1 MNEETIR
8 RIFAEVRSEMYFP
21 PCELKITHGDKE
33 SPFFVTS
40 SKIYISPD
48 SIPNG
53 VNKEEY
59 LRSVIRHEVAHL
71 HHCPYDVRTAYEL
84 IREAYDSCKN
94 WDIAYFSFLLFSD
107 LSIDC
112 FYLPNRFGGLPYH
125 VSYFVKNHFGINRY
139 IQETYRHLLGVKHKE
154 GGFEVE
160 NVARQI
166 SMVMRSERNWFS
178 KIRLLALI
186 LAKNKVKVKIP
197 KRIFGVRGNIPLRED
212 LSKDS
217 IERISHVLGGIKNAE
232 EARKFYEYWIKP
244 RLKGS
249 EMDEIKLRIRKMVR
263 KSRVESKLKKDR
275 GSRGKAVSPVEL
287 KIGEEPELPTSLS
300 KPFGELSEKMIEDTL
315 WRVFW
320 YRARAKRTIM
330 LYLEEGRI
338 PEPSLSISTYPT
350 DWNIEDEVEDLDIES
365 SLDEGR
371 LRVEINTVKW
381 ESKIMG
387 KGSSMIIARVP
398 SSLIVLDASK
408 SMQYIFDD
416 AATSAFINLLSVE
429 RIGGSTATIT
439 FSTEYYYADWHDST
453 LEKEIALALYF
464 GRMTIIPLNK
474 IIEVISGVEN
484 RVLINIITD
493 CGWQNI
499 EEALPILSSIVKS
512 GHTIKIFYLR
522 GGEYPERLRRVS
534 MISGVKIIPVKDPE
548 RDLHYLVIKETTE
561 EYGSRVMSLKE
572 SVSDSLK

>member
-1 MNEETIR
+1 MNEETIK
-8 RIFAEVRSEMYFP
+8 RIFAEVRSELYFP
-21 PCELKITHGDKE
+21 PCELQITYDNKE
-33 SPFFVTS
+33 SPFFVTDA
-40 SKIYISPD
+40 KIYISPE

-53 VNKEEY
+53 VNKEKY
-59 LRSVIRHEVAHL
+59 LRSVIRHEVSHL
-71 HHCPYDVRTAYEL
+71 HYCPYDVKTAYEL
-84 IREAYDSCKN
+84 IREAYDSCRN

-112 FYLPNRFGGLPYH
+112 FYLPNRFGEIPYH
-125 VSYFVKNHFGINRY
+125 VNYFVKNRFGINRY
-139 IQETYRHLLGVKHKE
+139 IQEVYRHLLGVKHRE
-154 GGFEVE
+154 RGFEVE
-160 NVARQI
+160 NVAMQI
-166 SMVMRSERNWFS
+166 SMVMKSERNWFS
-178 KIRLLALI
+178 KIKLIALI
-186 LAKNKVKVKIP
+186 LEKNKVKAKIP
-197 KRIFGVRGNIPLRED
+197 KNIFGVRGTIPLRED

-217 IERISHVLGGIKNAE
+217 IERISNVLGGIKNAE
-232 EARKFYEYWIKP
+232 EAKRFYEYWIKP
-244 RLKGS
+244 RLRGP
-249 EMDEIKLRIRKMVR
+249 EVDEIKQEIRKMVK
-263 KSRVESKLKKDR
+263 KSKVIGKLKKYK
-275 GSRGKAVSPVEL
+275 GSRSKAVSPVEL

-300 KPFGELSEKMIEDTL
+300 KPFGELSEKIIEDAL

-381 ESKIMG
+381 ESKITG

-408 SMQYIFDD
+408 SMQHIFDD

-429 RIGGSTATIT
+429 RIGGDTATMT
-439 FSTEYYYADWHDST
+439 FSTEYYYVDWHDST
-453 LEKEIALALYF
+453 FEKEIALALYF
-464 GRMTIIPLNK
+464 GKMTIIPLNK
-474 IIEVISGVEN
+474 IIEVISTSEN

-512 GHTIKIFYLR
+512 GHTIKIFHLR
-522 GGEYPERLRRVS
+522 GGNYPERLRKVS
-534 MISGVKIIPVKDPE
+534 MISGVKIIPVNDPE

-561 EYGSRVMSLKE
+561 EYGSRVMYLKDFSE
-572 SVSDSLK
+572 NLR